1 MHDDILKDKKMADTD
16 WHNANIIAELKV
28 KTGKSLRQLSEDHG
42 LSANTLGQ
50 ALQRPYPNAERI
62 IAAAIGVDPQVIWPS
77 RYNSEGK
84 SSRRKGKRSITKN
97 HPIDIAIEY
106 SGGKK

>member
-1 MHDDILKDKKMADTD
+1 MADMD
-16 WHNANIIAELKV
+16 WHNAKIIAELKIRAN
-28 KTGKSLRQLSEDHG
+28 KSLRQLSEEHN
-42 LSANTLGQ
+42 LSPNTLGQ

-84 SSRRKGKRSITKN
+84 SSRRKGKRSITKK

-106 SGGKK
+106 TGGKK